1 MTEPVQVEGPDGSG
15 VARVVL
21 DRPPVNAVDG
31 DFIAALGAAAEALAT
46 EPGVLFMAGADLAF
60 IQANW
65 HRIGEVAGELRA
77 ALGAWAGLAV
87 PTIGALSGHTLGGGC
102 ELALTFD
109 FRCMARGRGRI
120 GLPEAQRGL
129 LPAGGGTQR
138 LARLVGLG
146 RALDLAVRGRVLDA
160 DEAER
165 IGLVTTACD
174 ADDLDATVTA
184 LAGELAGLAPRT
196 VAATKA
202 VIRAGQEQGHGR
214 VGRCVGG
221 SAQRRG
227 PHRSA
232 ASRPCVGLAGVP
244 LGGGHGQRESVREL
258 VERAEQFERAVT
270 LGGD

>member
-1 MTEPVQVEGPDGSG
+1 MGEMVHVAGPDGAG
-15 VARVVL
+15 VVRVVL

-46 EPGVLFMAGADLAF
+46 EPGVRVVVVASAVPGLFMAGADLAF

-129 LPAGGGTQR
+129 LAAGGGTQR
-138 LARLVGLG
+138 LARLVGVG
-146 RALDLAVRGRVLDA
+146 RALDLALRGRVLDA

-174 ADDLDATVTA
+174 ADDLDATVTG

-202 VIRAGQEQGHGR
+202 VIRAGLERPLEEALTMEIDAMVALAATDDAAEGIRSFLEGR
-214 VGRCVGG
+214 APRFSGR
-221 SAQRRG
+221 
-227 PHRSA
+227 
-232 ASRPCVGLAGVP
+232 
-244 LGGGHGQRESVREL
+244 
-258 VERAEQFERAVT
+258 
-270 LGGD
+270 

>member
-1 MTEPVQVEGPDGSG
+1 MVRIAGLDRTG

-21 DRPPVNAVDG
+21 DRPPVNALDG
-31 DFIAALGAAAEALAT
+31 DFIAALGATAQRLAT
-46 EPGVLFMAGADLAF
+46 EPGIRVVVVQSAAPGVFMAGADLGF

-65 HRIGEVAGELRA
+65 HRIDEVAAELRV

-87 PTIGALSGHTLGGGC
+87 PTIGALSGHALGGGC

-129 LPAGGGTQR
+129 LAAGGGPQR
-138 LARLVGLG
+138 LARLVGVG

-165 IGLVTTACD
+165 IGLVTAACE
-174 ADDLDATVTA
+174 AGDLDATVTA
-184 LAGELAGLAPRT
+184 LAEELAGLAPRT

-202 VIRAGQEQGHGR
+202 VIRAGAELPLEE
-214 VGRCVGG
+214 
-221 SAQRRG
+221 ALTMEID
-227 PHRSA
+227 A
-232 ASRPCVGLAGVP
+232 MVGLTATEDAAEGVRSFLEGRSP
-244 LGGGHGQRESVREL
+244 RFTGR
-258 VERAEQFERAVT
+258 
-270 LGGD
+270 

>member
-1 MTEPVQVEGPDGSG
+1 MDGE
-15 VARVVL
+15 
-21 DRPPVNAVDG
+21 
-31 DFIAALGAAAEALAT
+31 FIAALGATAEALAT
-46 EPGVLFMAGADLAF
+46 EPGVRVVVVASAVPGVFMAGADLAF

-65 HRIGEVAGELRA
+65 YRIGEVAGELRA

-102 ELALTFD
+102 ELALTLD

-129 LPAGGGTQR
+129 LAAGGGTQR
-138 LARLVGLG
+138 LARLVGMG
-146 RALDLAVRGRVLDA
+146 RALDLALRGRVLDA

-202 VIRAGQEQGHGR
+202 VIRAGLERPLEEALTMEIDAMVALAATDDAAEGVRSFLEGR
-214 VGRCVGG
+214 APRFAGR
-221 SAQRRG
+221 
-227 PHRSA
+227 
-232 ASRPCVGLAGVP
+232 
-244 LGGGHGQRESVREL
+244 
-258 VERAEQFERAVT
+258 
-270 LGGD
+270 

>member
-1 MTEPVQVEGPDGSG
+1 MDGE
-15 VARVVL
+15 
-21 DRPPVNAVDG
+21 
-31 DFIAALGAAAEALAT
+31 FIAALGATAEALAT
-46 EPGVLFMAGADLAF
+46 EPGVRVVVVASAVPGVFMAGADLAF

-129 LPAGGGTQR
+129 LAAGGGTQR
-138 LARLVGLG
+138 LARLVGMG
-146 RALDLAVRGRVLDA
+146 RALDLALRGRVLDA

-202 VIRAGQEQGHGR
+202 VIRAGLERPLEEALTMEIDAMVALAATDDAAEGVRSFLEGR
-214 VGRCVGG
+214 APRFAGR
-221 SAQRRG
+221 
-227 PHRSA
+227 
-232 ASRPCVGLAGVP
+232 
-244 LGGGHGQRESVREL
+244 
-258 VERAEQFERAVT
+258 
-270 LGGD
+270 